1 MKFGSVRFFKTLIL
15 TTMSLLIL
23 IPTVLAVV
31 LGILYAE
38 QKSKTEEQAAVNQV
52 LIEDFI
58 GAMSMPSSQFMDELN
73 QAVEAK
79 QGEQGYQAGKNS
91 SFSYQLLYP
100 HLYAAPPAQQSAL
113 PNTCY
118 LTFDDGPSTVTQQVL
133 DALAQYDVKAT
144 FFVTGKGS
152 QQNPELLKAAV
163 EAGHTVGVH
172 TFSHDYQTI
181 YASVEDFL
189 SDFDKMYREIEEIT
203 GVAPQVFRF
212 AGGSVNVFNRKTYV
226 EIVAEMTRRGFVFY
240 DWNAAASDAVEGG
253 IGRAEILRNVLNSAA
268 GQERLIVLMHDRADN
283 ASTAA
288 ALPDIIEKLQAQGY
302 TFAPLTNEVEPITYY
317 YTGGS

>member
-1 MKFGSVRFFKTLIL
+1 MKFGSVRFFKRLIIITLA
-15 TTMSLLIL
+15 LLIL

-31 LGILYAE
+31 FGVLYSG
-38 QKSKTEEQAAVNQV
+38 QKTKNEELSAVNQV

-58 GAMSMPSSQFMDELN
+58 GAMSVPSGQFIDELN

-79 QGEQGYQAGKNS
+79 QGQQGYQAGKNN

-100 HLYAAPPAQQSAL
+100 HLYVEAPAKQSAA

-118 LTFDDGPSTVTQQVL
+118 LTFDDGPSTITRQVL
-133 DALAQYDVKAT
+133 DTLAKYDVKAT
-144 FFVTGKGS
+144 FFVTGKSS
-152 QQNPELLKAAV
+152 QQNPEILKEAV
-163 EAGHTVGVH
+163 AAGHTVGVH

-189 SDFDKMYREIEEIT
+189 SDFDKMYREIKDTT
-203 GVAPQVFRF
+203 GVAPEVFRF

-253 IGRAEILRNVLNSAA
+253 IGRTEIVRNVLNSAA

-288 ALPDIIEKLQAQGY
+288 ALPEIIEKLQEQGY
-302 TFAPLTNEVEPITYY
+302 SFAPLTNEVEPITYY